1 MRASRRPVVSL
12 MALVAATALTGCG
25 SSGSSDAGSK
35 GGSTK
40 ADTAVAGDK
49 ISIKDF
55 LYAPMVL
62 KAKVGQDITVT
73 NEDRA
78 PHTITAD
85 DKSFDSGDLQ
95 MGKSFTF
102 KVAKAGTYTYICT
115 IHQYMKGTLEVS

>member
-1 MRASRRPVVSL
+1 
-12 MALVAATALTGCG
+12 MALVAATALAGCG
-25 SSGSSDAGSK
+25 GGGSSDAGST
-35 GGSTK
+35 GGSTP
-40 ADTAVAGDK
+40 TGGAVAGDA

-95 MGKSFTF
+95 QGKVFTF
-102 KVAKAGTYTYICT
+102 KVDKAGTYTYICS